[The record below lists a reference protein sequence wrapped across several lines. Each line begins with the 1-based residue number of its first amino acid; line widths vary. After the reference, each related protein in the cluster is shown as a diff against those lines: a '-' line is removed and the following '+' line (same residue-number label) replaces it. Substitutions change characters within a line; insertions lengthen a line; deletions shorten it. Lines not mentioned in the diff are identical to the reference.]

1 MRGTIR
7 LQRQE
12 LLDFWIVMIHVIFL
26 VSLKTFSFYKFV
38 RHLFYFYIIFVLKI
52 NIAFVFVSVNDC
64 QSISVFVIVNVTEIS
79 LKGFGAMYQKIKLYK
94 TGNSFA
100 LKKKYFGTGVWV
112 QGVRGPQHCMVCGG
126 R

>member
-1 MRGTIR
+1 
-7 LQRQE
+7 
-12 LLDFWIVMIHVIFL
+12 MIHVIFL
-26 VSLKTFSFYKFV
+26 FSLKTFSFYKFV

-100 LKKKYFGTGVWV
+100 LKKNISGRAFGSKEFAGPSIAWFVGDGSFPPRKMASGV
-112 QGVRGPQHCMVCGG
+112 
-126 R
+126 